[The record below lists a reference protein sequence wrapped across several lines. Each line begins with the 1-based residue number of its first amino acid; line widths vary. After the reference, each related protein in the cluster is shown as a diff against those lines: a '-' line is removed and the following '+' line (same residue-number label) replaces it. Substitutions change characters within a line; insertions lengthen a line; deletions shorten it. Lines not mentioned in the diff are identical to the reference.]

1 MAVGRW
7 ASVPVLVG
15 CEWKVK
21 ANLNTRET
29 RSARI
34 HASIIPRPY
43 PQCCGVV
50 YVTQRVWAPF
60 LTSTSIFTTL
70 LFSVFTIRLVSIKSL
85 WFSPLSM
92 LTVLFS
98 SPIVNVVVLCLLH
111 VLFWV
116 FFLVIAFSCVT
127 YFVKAYLWILHGPC
141 SFKFLF
147 LACCNGGHCSIGRRV
162 LVHYSLGASDINF
175 RQMRPLCQH
184 CVSSSSFPG

>member
-7 ASVPVLVG
+7 ASAPVPVG

-34 HASIIPRPY
+34 HASIISHPY

-60 LTSTSIFTTL
+60 LTSTSIFTTV
-70 LFSVFTIRLVSIKSL
+70 VFCLYNQASGYKELVIHT
-85 WFSPLSM
+85 
-92 LTVLFS
+92 TVH
-98 SPIVNVVVLCLLH
+98 VNSTLLLH
-111 VLFWV
+111 LLLMLFY
-116 FFLVIAFSCVT
+116 FTKKKKTIKKAIAFSCVT
-127 YFVKAYLWILHGPC
+127 YFVKAYLWILHGPW

-147 LACCNGGHCSIGRRV
+147 LACSNGGHWSFGRRG
-162 LVHYSLGASDINF
+162 LVHNSLGASDIN
-175 RQMRPLCQH
+175 CISDKWGH
-184 CVSSSSFPG
+184 CVIFLSSSSFPG